1 MLAKTFGQMILNKVG
16 YYGPITLL
24 VLIFLVCAPTLT
36 PTRVLAIAAW
46 QTLNYYS
53 NVVLKNAFK
62 EPRPYY
68 DPSPVKVQQRQQD
81 MQHYLTR
88 HLHYGLPSGHAQGVF
103 SECAFLLLYL
113 HNMPMQPMQPM
124 LLMPYV
130 KPLLMLLT
138 VGQTALTSWQRHADR
153 RHTWPQIALGAFV
166 GSAWGVAFYYLYAGP
181 AWAWASAALP

>member
-1 MLAKTFGQMILNKVG
+1 MLDQTFGQMTLNKVG
-16 YYGPITLL
+16 YYGPINLL

-68 DPSPVKVQQRQQD
+68 DPSPVKVQQRQED
-81 MQHYLTR
+81 MHHYLTR

-113 HNMPMQPMQPM
+113 HHMPM
-124 LLMPYV
+124 LNIMPFV

-153 RHTWPQIALGAFV
+153 RHTWPQIALGGVV
-166 GSAWGVAFYYLYAGP
+166 GSAWGVAFYFLYTGP
-181 AWAWASAALP
+181 AWARASAALP